1 MFNKIIIIGNL
12 TRDVEKRYLPSGTAM
27 STFAIAS
34 THRFSKQDGTKADET
49 CFVDVKIF
57 GRTAE
62 VAEQYLH
69 KGSRVLIEGRLVF
82 ESWTD
87 QSGNKRS
94 KHSILA
100 ESMKML
106 DRKQDSQGGQ
116 GGGEYGE
123 QGGHSGYGSGGY
135 GGNSGA
141 SYGSSGGSYGSG
153 YDSSYNA
160 APSKPYQSQSS
171 QAMHNP
177 QHNQGG
183 YEQNI
188 PSIDINDDEI
198 PF

>member
-1 MFNKIIIIGNL
+1 MFNKVIIVGNL

-27 STFAIAS
+27 SLFGLAS
-34 THRFSKQDGTKADET
+34 THRFNKQDGSKADET

-57 GRTAE
+57 GRSAE

-69 KGSRVLIEGRLVF
+69 KGSRVLIEGRLVY

-87 QSGNKRS
+87 QSGAKRS
-94 KHSILA
+94 KHSILC

-106 DRKQDSQGGQ
+106 DRKGDSQGAQ

-123 QGGHSGYGSGGY
+123 QGYH
-135 GGNSGA
+135 N
-141 SYGSSGGSYGSG
+141 
-153 YDSSYNA
+153 
-160 APSKPYQSQSS
+160 QSQSYSNQSYSNQPYS
-171 QAMHNP
+171 QP
-177 QHNQGG
+177 QTKSYQQAPQGQSGGNG

-188 PSIDINDDEI
+188 PSIDINDDDI

>member
-27 STFAIAS
+27 SVFAIAS
-34 THRFSKQDGTKADET
+34 THRFSKQDGSKADET

-106 DRKQDSQGGQ
+106 DRKQDSASS
-116 GGGEYGE
+116 GEYGD
-123 QGGHSGYGSGGY
+123 QSRNSHGGNMGDYSRSYGGY
-135 GGNSGA
+135 DDA
-141 SYGSSGGSYGSG
+141 QP
-153 YDSSYNA
+153 SYNA
-160 APSKPYQSQSS
+160 APRSQ
-171 QAMHNP
+171 P
-177 QHNQGG
+177 QQGG

-188 PSIDINDDEI
+188 PSIDINEDEI

>member
-34 THRFSKQDGTKADET
+34 THKFSKQDGSKADET

-106 DRKQDSQGGQ
+106 DRKQDSAGS
-116 GGGEYGE
+116 GEYSD
-123 QGGHSGYGSGGY
+123 QSHNNYGNNAGGY
-135 GGNSGA
+135 GRN
-141 SYGSSGGSYGSG
+141 YGGGSYGG
-153 YDSSYNA
+153 YDNTQPSYNA
-160 APSKPYQSQSS
+160 APRSQ
-171 QAMHNP
+171 P
-177 QHNQGG
+177 QQGG

-188 PSIDINDDEI
+188 PSIDINEDEI

>member
-1 MFNKIIIIGNL
+1 MFNKVIIVGNL

-27 STFAIAS
+27 SLFGLAS
-34 THRFSKQDGTKADET
+34 THRFNKQDGSKADET

-57 GRTAE
+57 GRSAE

-69 KGSRVLIEGRLVF
+69 KGSRVLIEGRLVY

-87 QSGNKRS
+87 QSGAKRS
-94 KHSILA
+94 KHSILC

-106 DRKQDSQGGQ
+106 DRKGDSQGAQ

-123 QGGHSGYGSGGY
+123 QNQGYYNQAPSQGYASQPYSNQSYSQPQASKAYQQAPQGQSGG
-135 GGNSGA
+135 N
-141 SYGSSGGSYGSG
+141 
-153 YDSSYNA
+153 
-160 APSKPYQSQSS
+160 
-171 QAMHNP
+171 
-177 QHNQGG
+177 G

-188 PSIDINDDEI
+188 PSIDINDDDI